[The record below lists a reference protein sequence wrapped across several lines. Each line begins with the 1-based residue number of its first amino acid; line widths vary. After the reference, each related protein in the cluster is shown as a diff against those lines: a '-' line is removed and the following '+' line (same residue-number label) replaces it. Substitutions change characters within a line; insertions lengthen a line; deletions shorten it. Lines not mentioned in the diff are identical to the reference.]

1 MRKERAAKTA
11 PLTAA
16 CDAGVI
22 FKRRLMAQVKI
33 YGLKGS
39 LSEKRE
45 SLSNAIHE
53 SLMEAFG
60 LPENKKF
67 QRFIMLDEN
76 DFIYP
81 ADRSIEY
88 TIIELSIFEGRSVE
102 TKKKLINLL
111 IQKIGLQSG
120 IQKQDIEIT
129 IFETPMANWGIR
141 GMPGDE
147 LVLNYKVSVK

>member
-1 MRKERAAKTA
+1 
-11 PLTAA
+11 
-16 CDAGVI
+16 
-22 FKRRLMAQVKI
+22 MAQVKI

-45 SLSNAIHE
+45 CLSNAIHE

-81 ADRSIEY
+81 TDRSIEY

-147 LVLNYKVSVK
+147 LKLNYKVSIK

>member
-1 MRKERAAKTA
+1 
-11 PLTAA
+11 
-16 CDAGVI
+16 
-22 FKRRLMAQVKI
+22 
-33 YGLKGS
+33 
-39 LSEKRE
+39 
-45 SLSNAIHE
+45 
-53 SLMEAFG
+53 MEAFG

-81 ADRSIEY
+81 DDRSIEY

-129 IFETPMANWGIR
+129 IFETPMVNWGIR
-141 GMPGDE
+141 GVSGDE
-147 LVLNYKVSVK
+147 LVLNYKVSIK